1 MTDQRLYKLG
11 IVKKKVFDK
20 EFDAIYDQ
28 YKIKAELLGYDG
40 EIKFIRERSKILI
53 YVEYEFTSKNS

>member
-28 YKIKAELLGYDG
+28 YKVKAELLGYNG
-40 EIKFIRERSKILI
+40 EIKFIREHGKILI
-53 YVEYEFTSKNS
+53 YVKH